1 MKRRGLHPKENQVG
15 NVLAL
20 VAEAKQLAEDYDCLQ
35 EAIATL
41 EKACRLNPEIS
52 SRYSDLLS
60 LWKRGI
66 VL

>member
-1 MKRRGLHPKENQVG
+1 M
-15 NVLAL
+15 LAL
-20 VAEAKQLAEDYDCLQ
+20 VAEAKQLAEDSDCLQ

-41 EKACRLNPEIS
+41 EKACRLDPGIS